1 MLYFIEGRSFMN
13 NSEAK
18 KEFSIWGLLI
28 SIGIAELVGASSAL
42 LSGNIRSGYTEM
54 TQPPLSP
61 PAIVFPIAWII
72 LYALMGAAAYL
83 VYIKPDN
90 ETRSRGLTL
99 YALQLAV
106 NFSWSIVFFRFMAL
120 SIAYAIIALLCV
132 LCVLCAENFGKESKL
147 AGWLMLPYIVW
158 LFFALYLNAGVGVLN

>member
-1 MLYFIEGRSFMN
+1 MD

-28 SIGIAELVGASSAL
+28 SIGIAELVGVFSAL
-42 LSGNIRSGYTEM
+42 LSGNMSEGYTEM

-61 PAIVFPIAWII
+61 PAIVFPIVWII
-72 LYALMGAAAYL
+72 LYALMGTAAYL
-83 VYIKPDN
+83 VYVKPDS

-120 SIAYAIIALLCV
+120 SVAYTIIALLCV
-132 LCVLCAENFGKESKL
+132 LVVLCAENFGKESKL
-147 AGWLMLPYIVW
+147 AGWLMLPYIIW

>member
-1 MLYFIEGRSFMN
+1 MD

-28 SIGIAELVGASSAL
+28 SIGIAELVGVFSAL
-42 LSGNIRSGYTEM
+42 LSGNMSEGYTDM

-72 LYALMGAAAYL
+72 LYALMGTAAYL
-83 VYIKPDN
+83 VYVKPDN

-106 NFSWSIVFFRFMAL
+106 NFSWSIVFFRFMVL
-120 SIAYAIIALLCV
+120 SVAYAIIALLCV
-132 LCVLCAENFGKESKL
+132 LVVLCAENFGKESKL
-147 AGWLMLPYIVW
+147 AGWLMLPYIIW

>member
-1 MLYFIEGRSFMN
+1 MN

-106 NFSWSIVFFRFMAL
+106 NFSWSIVFFRLTAL
-120 SIAYAIIALLCV
+120 SAAYAIIRSALRPVCPVRRKFRQRIKDCGVADAAVYSVALLRT
-132 LCVLCAENFGKESKL
+132 
-147 AGWLMLPYIVW
+147 LP
-158 LFFALYLNAGVGVLN
+158 

>member
-1 MLYFIEGRSFMN
+1 MD

-28 SIGIAELVGASSAL
+28 SIGIAELVGVFSAL

-72 LYALMGAAAYL
+72 LYALMGTAAYL
-83 VYIKPDN
+83 VYVKPDS

-99 YALQLAV
+99 YAIQLAV

-120 SIAYAIIALLCV
+120 SVAYAIIALLCV
-132 LCVLCAENFGKESKL
+132 FVVLCAENFGKESRL

-158 LFFALYLNAGVGVLN
+158 LFFALYLNAGVGLLN

>member
-1 MLYFIEGRSFMN
+1 MD

-28 SIGIAELVGASSAL
+28 SIGIAELVGVFSAL
-42 LSGNIRSGYTEM
+42 LSGNMSEGYTDM

-72 LYALMGAAAYL
+72 LYALMGTAAYL
-83 VYIKPDN
+83 VYVKPDS

-106 NFSWSIVFFRFMAL
+106 NFSWSIVFFRFMVL
-120 SIAYAIIALLCV
+120 SVAYAIIALLCV
-132 LCVLCAENFGKESKL
+132 LVVLCAENFGKESKL
-147 AGWLMLPYIVW
+147 AGWLMLPYIIW

>member
-1 MLYFIEGRSFMN
+1 MEQVENG
-13 NSEAK
+13 K
-18 KEFSIWGLLI
+18 KFSIWGLLI
-28 SIGIAELVGASSAL
+28 SIGIAEIIGVTSAL
-42 LSGNIRSGYTEM
+42 LAGNIRSGYTEM

-72 LYALMGAAAYL
+72 LYALMGSAAYL
-83 VYIKPDN
+83 VYIKPDS

-99 YALQLAV
+99 YALQLAA

-120 SIAYAIIALLCV
+120 SVAYAIIALLCV
-132 LCVLCAENFGKESKL
+132 LVVLCAENFGKESKT